1 MSLLSHFNG
10 VTFFLFSFV
19 FSFTVAAQNE
29 PKINYGNN
37 PAAGNYAPVNGIKM
51 YYEIYGE
58 GKPLLLIHGNGG
70 SVFSSREQIP
80 FFSKHYKVIAV
91 ESRGQG
97 KTNDNSDSLT
107 YDQMA
112 DDINAFLDF
121 RKIDSSYIFG
131 QSDGAILGLILAI
144 RYPKKVKMLAAMAP
158 NTRPDSSALYPGI
171 ITRMDK
177 DAIRFS
183 DSVKLGYKEYIPKL
197 KLVRLMQYHPH
208 ITAAELATIQ
218 APVMIMSGDRD
229 MIDISHIVEIFR
241 AIPKSQLSVLPG
253 STHFALR
260 QNATVFN
267 ETIQRFFNKPFEMPK
282 SF

>member
-1 MSLLSHFNG
+1 MKKLFLLSTIISC
-10 VTFFLFSFV
+10 TFYL
-19 FSFTVAAQNE
+19 ALAQNSA
-29 PKINYGNN
+29 PAYGNN
-37 PAAGNYAPVNGIKM
+37 PEAGKYAPVNGIRM

-80 FFSKHYKVIAV
+80 FFSKYYKVIAL

-121 RKIDSSYIFG
+121 LKIDSAYIFG

-158 NTRPDSSALYPGI
+158 NTRPDSAALYPTV
-171 ITRMDK
+171 ITRHNN
-177 DAIRFS
+177 DAIRFA

-208 ITAAELATIQ
+208 ISTAELATIQ

-229 MIDISHIVEIFR
+229 VITLSHIVEMFR
-241 AIPKSQLSVLPG
+241 AIPKSQLCVLPG

-260 QNATVFN
+260 QNAVVFN
-267 ETIQRFFNKPFEMPK
+267 ETIQRFFTKPFEMPK
-282 SF
+282 SL